1 MVNILKRVK
10 NRMFLAMGADKL
22 NHEFLQFSGMH
33 IAYLLATVIT
43 MTFINTLLMRV
54 SDDPNTIVLKY
65 NIVHFVFVG
74 LSMTWTAILMRK
86 LNNKV
91 ILIIGVILSM
101 MTYLI
106 TFIFMDRL
114 DTVYSIVA
122 TVHGIATGVYWINY
136 FDSLIRYSNDDT
148 RDVAMSFL
156 GVFSGLISLVMP
168 MFAGFLIQAFDGFI
182 GYYIVFGS
190 CFLIAG
196 FVVYLIL
203 KLETIPKMEQ
213 KTRFKELFKNI
224 YTQKPWFF
232 VIHMDFFKGIREGA
246 FSFFLN
252 VLLFEIV
259 KSESLVGFNTFL
271 VGVAAMIS
279 SIIIGKIMRPNNR
292 INYML
297 ASTTILTILCGLLF
311 WKLNTYTILILSVI
325 NSFLGAFLIN
335 PTTTTLYTVLDN
347 VPHAKEFKTETISI
361 TECYKNVGR
370 ILGVLLIMLLP
381 KTNFYYVLSLV
392 ILTATQY
399 ITVIFAKITLNSC
412 KKYKENANA

>member
-1 MVNILKRVK
+1 MVKIFKRVK
-10 NRMFLAMGADKL
+10 NSLFFAMGADNL
-22 NHEFLQFSGMH
+22 NREFLQFTGMH

-65 NIVHFVFVG
+65 NIVHFIFVG
-74 LSMTWTAILMRK
+74 LSMVLTAMLMRK
-86 LNNKV
+86 TNNKV
-91 ILIIGVILSM
+91 ILIIGVALSM
-101 MTYLI
+101 LTYLI
-106 TFIFMDRL
+106 TFIFMDSL
-114 DTVYSIVA
+114 DTVYFVVA
-122 TVHGIATGVYWINY
+122 TVHGLATGMYWINY
-136 FDSLIRYSNDDT
+136 YDSLITYSNDDT
-148 RDVAMSFL
+148 RDIALSFL
-156 GVFSGLISLVMP
+156 GVFSGLVSLVMP

-190 CFLIAG
+190 CFLVSG
-196 FVVYLIL
+196 LVVYLVL
-203 KLETIPKMEQ
+203 KLKTVPKIEK
-213 KTRFKELFKNI
+213 KTRFRNLFKNI

-271 VGVAAMIS
+271 VGVAAMAS
-279 SIIIGKIMRPNNR
+279 SIVIGKVMRPNNR
-292 INYML
+292 IKFML
-297 ASTTILTILCGLLF
+297 LSTTVLTLLCSLLF
-311 WKLNTYTILILSVI
+311 WKLNAVTVLILSVI

-347 VPHAKEFKTETISI
+347 VPHATEFKTETISI

-370 ILGVLLIMLLP
+370 ILGVLLIMFLP
-381 KTNFYYVLSLV
+381 KTNFYYVLSLI
-392 ILTATQY
+392 ILTSTQY
-399 ITVIFAKITLNSC
+399 ITIIFAKITLNSC
-412 KKYKENANA
+412 KKYKENH